1 MMVVMRVMHKT
12 PPPVAI
18 EKIAAPTD
26 AEAGEIDT
34 EAKNSR
40 GPLGTTLS
48 EIDRIIANVVPEREM
63 DEVTAGWAT
72 TLKVKEIK
80 GASS

>member
-12 PPPVAI
+12 PPPVAT